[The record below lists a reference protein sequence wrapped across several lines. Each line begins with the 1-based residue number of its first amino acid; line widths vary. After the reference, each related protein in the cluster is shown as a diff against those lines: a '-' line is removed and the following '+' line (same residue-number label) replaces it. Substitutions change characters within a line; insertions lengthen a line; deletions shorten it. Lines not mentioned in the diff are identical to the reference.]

1 MRKRNG
7 RGDALRGLLGRN
19 VKQFRITAGLSQEKL
34 AEMVDISI
42 PYLQS
47 IERGAV
53 WPSPATLA
61 ELAFSLDVEP
71 SDLLAS
77 GAAVSQEIRKVVA
90 KLGKDITA
98 LVSRSVKTLNG
109 ITPNPK

>member
-7 RGDALRGLLGRN
+7 RGDTLQGLLGRN
-19 VKQFRITAGLSQEKL
+19 VKQFRVNTGLSQEKL
-34 AEMVDISI
+34 AEMADISI

-61 ELAFSLDVEP
+61 ELAYSLDVEP
-71 SDLLAS
+71 SDLLTS
-77 GAAVSQEIRKVVA
+77 GTVTSQEIRKVVA

-98 LVSRSVKTLNG
+98 LVGRSVKTLNG
-109 ITPNPK
+109 IDPNPK